1 MTVISTVL
9 GHSPVLYAVLSAVN
23 MLLILLFCILGAYAA
38 FHAPPRRHW
47 APLAAAGALAL
58 ACGCV
63 RPFAFELSLN
73 AVRLW
78 NVCATLLPFVCVV
91 LLYPKKSMF
100 KAALTAF
107 SYEFTEAVKY
117 VLLLLFFNY
126 DNNNVN
132 DPLEL
137 TLELALNTAALLLL
151 LRLSQRRAK
160 KTAQPLSV
168 TRMGATLYLL
178 IVATLVV
185 FTVSLSLMGSAYNE
199 EAHAQFAF
207 TLLNIPLFAATVAYA
222 VFWLSRS
229 RQQEQSYRQQLAQQ
243 IRHYAMME
251 QMNEDLRAF
260 RHDLPK
266 MLRPFVAFAEDEQT
280 EQAKEIARM
289 LSSFASAQSTRY
301 NTGNYRLDT
310 VLFCQ
315 QQIAQKDNITIDWT
329 FGSVFPAEG
338 IDPDDIYTIFP
349 NALDNAIEACR
360 KTEKPCEITVA
371 SRIRRDE
378 VLVTVANPI
387 TGTVN
392 ERSGVPQTDK
402 ADKRLHGC
410 GFRSM
415 KKAAAKY
422 GDDNLDFLVEDGK
435 FILRMNLKFKSA
447 KEE

>member
-1 MTVISTVL
+1 MTDISIVL

-23 MLLILLFCILGAYAA
+23 MLAILLYVILGANAVFRVQPGRNRILY
-38 FHAPPRRHW
+38 
-47 APLAAAGALAL
+47 AAAGILAL
-58 ACGCV
+58 IGGGL
-63 RPFAFELSLN
+63 RPFAFSASLN
-73 AVRLW
+73 AVRIW
-78 NVCATLLPFVCVV
+78 NVCTTLLPFVCVAF
-91 LLYPKKSMF
+91 LYPKKSIF
-100 KAALTAF
+100 KAMLAAF
-107 SYEFTEAVKY
+107 SYEFVEAVKY
-117 VLLLLFFNY
+117 VLLLLFFHY
-126 DNNNVN
+126 DNDDVN

-137 TLELALNTAALLLL
+137 TLELALHIAVLLLL
-151 LRLSQRRAK
+151 LWLTLRRTK
-160 KTAQPLSV
+160 KTMQPLSV

-185 FTVSLSLMGSAYNE
+185 FTVSLALMGSAYTE

-222 VFWLSRS
+222 VFSLSRS
-229 RQQEQSYRQQLAQQ
+229 RQQEQNYKQQLAQQ

-266 MLRPFVAFAEDEQT
+266 MLRPFVAYAEGEQT
-280 EQAKEIARM
+280 EQAKEIAQM
-289 LSSFASAQSTRY
+289 LSSFTAAQSVRY

-315 QQIAQKDNITIDWT
+315 QQIAQKDNITINWT

-338 IDPDDIYTIFP
+338 IEPDDIYTIFP

-360 KTEKPCEITVA
+360 KLEKPCEITVA
-371 SRIRRDE
+371 SRIRRNE
-378 VLVTVANPI
+378 VLVTIANPVARP
-387 TGTVN
+387 VN
-392 ERSGVPQTDK
+392 AVNGVPQTDK
-402 ADKRLHGC
+402 ADKRLHGY

-422 GDDNLDFLVEDGK
+422 GDDNLDFLVEDGR
-435 FILRMNLKFKSA
+435 FILRFNLKFKEDDDA
-447 KEE
+447 